1 MQSYAP
7 QRLEHDRNG
16 FLSATNPSYAVT
28 AKASVFTL
36 KALSPSLPQGL
47 ARSAPPLRTLAALDL
62 LWLTWQAPRSLML
75 LLRDLIFY
83 PWKSDFPVLSPW
95 RAGRVIAMQQLD
107 SRSNCCAPCRRD
119 EGAIPPDPT
128 DIHFVVQDPIA
139 AFGIAVDCAETQS
152 PPPGAWIASLF
163 NSAAIRF
170 DDFPTT

>member
-1 MQSYAP
+1 
-7 QRLEHDRNG
+7 
-16 FLSATNPSYAVT
+16 
-28 AKASVFTL
+28 
-36 KALSPSLPQGL
+36 
-47 ARSAPPLRTLAALDL
+47 
-62 LWLTWQAPRSLML
+62 ML

-107 SRSNCCAPCRRD
+107 SRSNCCAPCHRD